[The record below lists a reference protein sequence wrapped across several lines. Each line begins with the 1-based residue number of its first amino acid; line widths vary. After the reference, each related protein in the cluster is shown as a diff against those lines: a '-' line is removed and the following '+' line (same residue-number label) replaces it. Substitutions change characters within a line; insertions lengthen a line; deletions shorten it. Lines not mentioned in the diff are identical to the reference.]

1 MGYHEEQW
9 WVSPSNYAEEVT
21 SRFRFAPE
29 IEILD
34 TTLRD
39 GEQQPKVVF
48 SRKEK
53 VKIAKK
59 LDAIG
64 VHRIEAGNAV
74 VSTEDADAIREICSC
89 GLNAKIYSF
98 TRNVVKDIELAKDCG
113 VDGVLCEVPGSEHML
128 DKGMKWTVE
137 KAINAARETT
147 AAAHELGLKVTFFP
161 ADGSR
166 ASLPFLLDTLEAI
179 TDGGHLD
186 AVALVDT
193 FGTFSPEGAAYTVRK
208 LRERLK
214 KPVEA
219 HFHEDFG
226 LSVATTIAALQA
238 GASVAHA
245 TVNGIGER
253 TGNTPIEPLVVALKC
268 LYGIDTGIDT
278 TKMIELSRE
287 VAALC
292 NMEIPSTKAIVGEQ
306 IFGWETGMP
315 VGMWKNCK
323 DENPLV
329 MLPYLWSMT
338 GQREPYIYVG
348 KKSGAANIL
357 LVAEELGIDLP
368 QECIKPLN
376 AKIKALSIEK
386 KRDIT
391 RDEFAELAEDVMKK
405 GEGDV

>member
-1 MGYHEEQW
+1 MGYHEKEW
-9 WVSPSNYAEEVT
+9 WVSPANYESEVV
-21 SRFRFAPE
+21 SKFEFAPK

-39 GEQQPKVVF
+39 GEQQPRVVF
-48 SRKEK
+48 SRQDK
-53 VKIAKK
+53 VRIAKK
-59 LDAIG
+59 LDEMG

-74 VSTEDADAIREICSC
+74 VSSEDADAIKEICSS
-89 GLNAKIYSF
+89 GLKAKIYSF
-98 TRNVVKDIELAKDCG
+98 TRNVVKDIELAKACG

-137 KAINAARETT
+137 KAVNAARETT
-147 AAAHELGLKVTFFP
+147 AAAYELGLKVTFFP

-208 LRERLK
+208 LKERLK

-226 LSVATTIAALQA
+226 LSVATTLAALQA
-238 GASVAHA
+238 GASVAHV

-253 TGNTPIEPLVVALKC
+253 TGNTPIEPLIAALKC
-268 LYGIDTGIDT
+268 LYGVDTGIDT
-278 TKMIELSRE
+278 EKMLELSRE

-292 NMEIPSTKAIVGEQ
+292 NMQIPPTKAIVGEQ

-315 VGMWKNCK
+315 VGMWKNCR

-329 MLPYLWSMT
+329 MLPYLWTMT
-338 GQREPYIYVG
+338 GQREPYIYTG

-357 LVAEELGIDLP
+357 LVAEELGIELP
-368 QECIKPLN
+368 EDCIKPLN
-376 AKIKALSIEK
+376 AMIKEMAIEK

-391 RDEFAELAEDVMKK
+391 RDEFAELAESVVRSRGK
-405 GEGDV
+405 EV

>member
-1 MGYHEEQW
+1 MGFHEKEW
-9 WVSPSNYAEEVT
+9 WVSPANYEAEVVSKFE
-21 SRFRFAPE
+21 FAPD

-39 GEQQPKVVF
+39 GEQQPKLVF
-48 SRKEK
+48 SKEDK
-53 VKIAKK
+53 VRIAKK

-74 VSTEDADAIREICSC
+74 VSQEDADAIREICSS
-89 GLNAKIYSF
+89 GLKAKIYSF
-98 TRNVVKDIELAKDCG
+98 TRNVVKDIELAKSCG

-128 DKGMKWTVE
+128 AQGMKWSVD
-137 KAINAARETT
+137 KAIQAARETT

-193 FGTFSPEGAAYTVRK
+193 FGAFSPEGAAYTVRRLK
-208 LRERLK
+208 ERLK

-226 LSVATTIAALQA
+226 LSVATTLAALQA
-238 GASVAHA
+238 GASVAHV

-253 TGNTPIEPLVVALKC
+253 AGNTPMEPLLIALKC
-268 LYGIDTGIDT
+268 LYGIETGIDT
-278 TKMIELSRE
+278 TKMLELSKE

-292 NMEIPSTKAIVGEQ
+292 NMPVPPTKAVVGDQ

-323 DENPLV
+323 DTNPLV
-329 MLPYLWSMT
+329 MLPYLWTLT
-338 GQREPYIYVG
+338 GQREPYIYTG

-357 LVAEELGIDLP
+357 LAAEELGLDLP
-368 QECIKPLN
+368 EECIKPLN
-376 AKIKALSIEK
+376 ERIKNRAIELR
-386 KRDIT
+386 RDIT
-391 RDEFAELAEDVMKK
+391 REEFAELAETVMKR
-405 GEGDV
+405 GEQG